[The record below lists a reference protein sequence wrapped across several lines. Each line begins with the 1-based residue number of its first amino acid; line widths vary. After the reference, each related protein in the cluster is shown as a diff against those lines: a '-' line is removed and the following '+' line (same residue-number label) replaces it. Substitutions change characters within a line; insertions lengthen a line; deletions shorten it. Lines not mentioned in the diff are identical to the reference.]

1 MDKSIK
7 KFMGIPTKSK
17 AQILDEFTVDAQ
29 FRVAV
34 ANCETAVSDLPRVLD
49 EQPPQV

>member
-17 AQILDEFTVDAQ
+17 AQILDEFTVEVQTSDGEV
-29 FRVAV
+29 FKV
-34 ANCETAVSDLPRVLD
+34 VSNLGKYTDKEYKD
-49 EQPPQV
+49 